1 MEAADKY
8 IISWG
13 VVLEFQVGMDLKV
26 FIKFSAIGARKL
38 YRGVV
43 KWNGGT
49 VGF

>member
-26 FIKFSAIGARKL
+26 FIKFSSIGARKR
-38 YRGVV
+38 YGKGFGKENCGVLM
-43 KWNGGT
+43 
-49 VGF
+49 